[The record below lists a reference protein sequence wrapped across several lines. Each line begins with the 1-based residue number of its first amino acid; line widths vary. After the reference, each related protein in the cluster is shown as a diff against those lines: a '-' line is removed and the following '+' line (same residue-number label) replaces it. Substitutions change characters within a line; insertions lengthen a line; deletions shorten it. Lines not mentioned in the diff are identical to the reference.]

1 MNLLKKKI
9 IDLTQPIS
17 EGMPIWPGDP
27 HINIEN
33 VSDFQND
40 GYYMNNIS
48 MSEHTGT
55 HIGAP
60 LHFYPFGSDVTQ
72 IPLQNLIMK
81 AIKINLT
88 EYTSK
93 NPDYSL
99 TINDIIK
106 WEEENTRVTSQ
117 YLVLVETGW
126 SQYWEKPHVYFGFK
140 HEEMHFPG
148 ISLDAIVFLAEKRKI
163 KAIGIDTAGID
174 GGLSL
179 DFIVNKY
186 CSDNNIY
193 HLENLTNLSQV
204 NETGALI
211 FIGALPIQG
220 GSGSPCRVLALQ

>member
-9 IDLTQPIS
+9 IDLTHPIT
-17 EGMPIWPGDP
+17 EGMPVWPGDP
-27 HINIEN
+27 HIFIEN

-81 AIKINLT
+81 ALKINLT
-88 EYTSK
+88 KHTSK
-93 NPDYSL
+93 NPDYLL

-106 WEEENTRVTSQ
+106 WEEENTRITSQ
-117 YLVLVETGW
+117 YLMLIETGW
-126 SQYWEKPHVYFGFK
+126 SQYWGKPKVYFGFK

-148 ISLDAIVFLAEKRKI
+148 ISLDAIVFLAEQRKI
-163 KAIGIDTAGID
+163 KTIGIDSAGID

-204 NETGALI
+204 KETGALI
-211 FIGALPIQG
+211 FIGALPIRG
-220 GSGSPCRVLALQ
+220 GSGSPCRILALQ